1 MDASKGMTT
10 IEKPICSR
18 HKQTDIFFLPSEKQ
32 LRVVAE
38 MKDSIHHLCIDM
50 VVDHPSF
57 RIRSINCDMISVPDL
72 SCRQAHKCFA
82 ELIGKR
88 VLPGLFAKNKQDTA
102 VGCTHLTNLFHDACY
117 NLTIAQGH
125 IMKEQLEEF
134 FPEITETQILK
145 FFMLFRP
152 ELKNSCVRYA
162 DHSPVMDAIR
172 NSPLPQNADQ
182 FVGLAKRRSQKGL

>member
-1 MDASKGMTT
+1 MDDNKGMTA

-18 HKQTDIFFLPSEKQ
+18 HKQTDIFFLPSGEQ

-38 MKDSIHHLCIDM
+38 MKDSIHHLRINM
-50 VVDHPSF
+50 VVDHPSL
-57 RIRSINCDMISVPDL
+57 RIRSIKCDMVSVPDL
-72 SCRQAHKCFA
+72 LCRQAHNYFE

-88 VLPGLFAKNKQDTA
+88 VLPGLIAKNKQDSA

-134 FPEITETQILK
+134 FPDISEAQILK
-145 FFMLFRP
+145 FFLMFHPGLG
-152 ELKNSCVRYA
+152 NSCVRYA
-162 DHSPVMDAIR
+162 DNSPVMDVVR

-182 FVGLAKRRSQKGL
+182 FVELANRGS